1 MWIILNILF
10 LYNVNNI
17 NIIVVQPN
25 KNTNKINPMKKQI
38 LSFACAI
45 ALVAATAVGCSSER
59 AASGS
64 DSTAVDSTNTMS
76 TPATDTTARDTT
88 KPDTTKT
95 NPPQ

>member
-1 MWIILNILF
+1 MFNL
-10 LYNVNNI
+10 NNI

-38 LSFACAI
+38 LSFACAMAI
-45 ALVAATAVGCSSER
+45 VAATAMGCSSER

-64 DSTAVDSTNTMS
+64 DSTAVDSAGTMS
-76 TPATDTTARDTT
+76 TPATDSTARDTT
-88 KPDTTKT
+88 AKPDTTRT